1 MEEIASKWD
10 TYSSVQQSGIATSLA
25 GVRQRENIITLFE
38 NWDLVKKY
46 EDISAN
52 AYGTS
57 VEKMEAYSQG
67 VEAARKRV
75 QAAWEGFALIVNESG
90 ILEAAFNGLATAIE
104 NIHWIILAA
113 ITSLVAS
120 NPAGAAATL
129 SQAFTKLSLILG
141 STGLEQKLGLVGDSQ
156 ATIEAA
162 KQARIDMADA
172 AFVRQKQMLWG
183 DYLGKFKGGMN
194 DERFSGFSEYQSG
207 LIGLDKST
215 ENEYFIAGLAG
226 FASALQKG
234 KDGTELATKSLD
246 FLRKNIDEGKAQILL
261 NTVSKETANTLVL
274 SQKKHIEEGLTEEQ
288 LKDQTT
294 ILAEARKRAAMQ
306 LLDDMGADKSQYY
319 SESDKKVFT
328 TATGNAQKS
337 RSQSRQ
343 KLAVS
348 AMGSLFGSIAGGYGG
363 SKGLGGIFASTMG
376 EEARSAGESIGSIIG
391 MVAGQKAVTTLIAN
405 WGAKLT
411 GSAVLTGLV
420 APWAAVIALVAG
432 AGYGL
437 YKHFKKKAIQEA
449 QEDFKELKDT
459 YESQLSA
466 STKTSRYDELSEGV
480 DQFGRNVSLTEE
492 EYNEFLSTSNEL
504 AEIFPELVIRTDEAG
519 NSFLGT
525 A

>member
-1 MEEIASKWD
+1 
-10 TYSSVQQSGIATSLA
+10 
-25 GVRQRENIITLFE
+25 
-38 NWDLVKKY
+38 
-46 EDISAN
+46 
-52 AYGTS
+52 
-57 VEKMEAYSQG
+57 
-67 VEAARKRV
+67 
-75 QAAWEGFALIVNESG
+75 
-90 ILEAAFNGLATAIE
+90 
-104 NIHWIILAA
+104 
-113 ITSLVAS
+113 
-120 NPAGAAATL
+120 
-129 SQAFTKLSLILG
+129 
-141 STGLEQKLGLVGDSQ
+141 
-156 ATIEAA
+156 
-162 KQARIDMADA
+162 
-172 AFVRQKQMLWG
+172 
-183 DYLGKFKGGMN
+183 
-194 DERFSGFSEYQSG
+194 
-207 LIGLDKST
+207 
-215 ENEYFIAGLAG
+215 
-226 FASALQKG
+226 
-234 KDGTELATKSLD
+234 
-246 FLRKNIDEGKAQILL
+246 
-261 NTVSKETANTLVL
+261 
-274 SQKKHIEEGLTEEQ
+274 
-288 LKDQTT
+288 
-294 ILAEARKRAAMQ
+294 
-306 LLDDMGADKSQYY
+306 MGADKSQYY
-319 SESDKKVFT
+319 SESDKKVFV

-343 KLAVS
+343 KLAIS
-348 AMGSLFGSIAGGYGG
+348 AVGSLFGSIAGGYGG

-405 WGAKLT
+405 WGVKLT

-525 A
+525 AGKVGKLTEAVDDMVKASQKAADQQLLKDDVFGTAFESVQKDAKKKKDRIAQLQGEIDKS